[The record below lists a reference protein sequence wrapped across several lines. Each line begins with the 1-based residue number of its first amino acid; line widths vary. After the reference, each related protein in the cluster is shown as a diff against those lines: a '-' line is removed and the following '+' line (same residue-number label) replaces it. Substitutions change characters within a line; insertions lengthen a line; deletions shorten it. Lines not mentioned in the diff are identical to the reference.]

1 MYCSVDS
8 LSVVDMEQ
16 ENVNAKIVSLAE
28 QTSKVSTINLTINL
42 NHDET
47 SKTPVG
53 KVQANIAQIRLLIPV
68 PFVLRSLVSRD
79 YAIFNSNRCMLA
91 SPACCVCRLFIP

>member
-1 MYCSVDS
+1 MVD
-8 LSVVDMEQ
+8 LEQ

-47 SKTPVG
+47 AKTPVG
-53 KVQANIAQIRLLIPV
+53 QVRANIAQVQLLIPI
-68 PFVLRSLVSRD
+68 PFVLRTMVSNCGRQ
-79 YAIFNSNRCMLA
+79 N
-91 SPACCVCRLFIP
+91 V